1 MYDTNNINLYAINR
15 RQGLFYS
22 YCKSKPI
29 EVITAILCS
38 VYARIR

>member
-1 MYDTNNINLYAINR
+1 MTLIISIYMQSTVDRA
-15 RQGLFYS
+15 YS
-22 YCKSKPI
+22 IPIVKSKPI